1 LPGAKRFLPVWKRLA
16 SGFFQIQDTRHAFF
30 FPAFLPTEIP
40 MAVAPI
46 PPGYASVT
54 PDLLVRDARKAI
66 DFYQRAFGA
75 VELFRLE
82 GPDGTIGHA
91 EIKIGNSPVMLA
103 EGMDGYP
110 DPLKLGG
117 AAVSFMIYVPDVD
130 AAFARAVAAG
140 ATVKR
145 PVADQFYG
153 DRTGTLADPFGH
165 VWSLGTH
172 VEDVAPEEMD
182 RRFQALM
189 KPAAG
194 A

>member
-1 LPGAKRFLPVWKRLA
+1 
-16 SGFFQIQDTRHAFF
+16 
-30 FPAFLPTEIP
+30 
-40 MAVAPI
+40 MAVTPI

-54 PDLLVRDARKAI
+54 PYLIIRGAAKAI
-66 DFYQRAFGA
+66 EFYQRAFGA

-82 GPDGTIGHA
+82 GPDGKIAHA

-103 EGMDGYP
+103 DGMSDYP
-110 DPLKLGG
+110 DPLTLGG
-117 AAVSFMIYVPDVD
+117 TAVSFMVYVPDVD
-130 AAFARAVAAG
+130 AAFARAIAAG

-172 VEDVAPEEMD
+172 VEDVLPAEME
-182 RRFQALM
+182 RRMKEMM

>member
-1 LPGAKRFLPVWKRLA
+1 
-16 SGFFQIQDTRHAFF
+16 
-30 FPAFLPTEIP
+30 

-54 PDLLVRDARKAI
+54 PYLIVRGAAKAI

-75 VELFRLE
+75 VELFRLD
-82 GPDGTIGHA
+82 GPDGTLAHA

-103 EGMDGYP
+103 DGTSGYP
-110 DPLKLGG
+110 DPLTLGG
-117 AAVSFMIYVPDVD
+117 SSVSFMIYVPDVD
-130 AAFARAVAAG
+130 AAFARAIAAG
-140 ATVKR
+140 ATAKR

-165 VWSLGTH
+165 VWSLATH

-182 RRFQALM
+182 RRLKEMM

>member
-1 LPGAKRFLPVWKRLA
+1 
-16 SGFFQIQDTRHAFF
+16 
-30 FPAFLPTEIP
+30 

-54 PDLLVRDARKAI
+54 PYLIVRDARKAI

-117 AAVSFMIYVPDVD
+117 AAVSFMLYVPDVD
-130 AAFARAVAAG
+130 AAFARAVAPARRSSVRSPTSSTAIAPARWPTRS
-140 ATVKR
+140 ATSGR
-145 PVADQFYG
+145 SA
-153 DRTGTLADPFGH
+153 RT
-165 VWSLGTH
+165 SR
-172 VEDVAPEEMD
+172 MS
-182 RRFQALM
+182 RRR
-189 KPAAG
+189 KWTAASRR
-194 A
+194 

>member
-1 LPGAKRFLPVWKRLA
+1 
-16 SGFFQIQDTRHAFF
+16 
-30 FPAFLPTEIP
+30 

-46 PPGYASVT
+46 PAGYASVT
-54 PDLLVRDARKAI
+54 PYLIVRGAAKAI

-75 VELFRLE
+75 VELFRLDS
-82 GPDGTIGHA
+82 PDGTLAHA

-103 EGMDGYP
+103 DGTSGYP
-110 DPLKLGG
+110 DPLTLGG
-117 AAVSFMIYVPDVD
+117 SSVSFMVYVPDVD
-130 AAFARAVAAG
+130 AAFARAIAAG

-165 VWSLGTH
+165 VWSLATH

-182 RRFQALM
+182 RRLKEMM

>member
-1 LPGAKRFLPVWKRLA
+1 
-16 SGFFQIQDTRHAFF
+16 
-30 FPAFLPTEIP
+30 

-54 PDLLVRDARKAI
+54 PYLIVHGAAKAI

-75 VELFRLE
+75 VELFRLD
-82 GPDGTIGHA
+82 GPDGTLAHA

-103 EGMDGYP
+103 DGTSGYP
-110 DPLKLGG
+110 DPLTLGG
-117 AAVSFMIYVPDVD
+117 SSVSFMIYVPDVD
-130 AAFARAVAAG
+130 AAFACAIAAG

-165 VWSLGTH
+165 VWSLATH
-172 VEDVAPEEMD
+172 VEDVAPTEMD
-182 RRFQALM
+182 RSLKEMM
-189 KPAAG
+189 KPAAS